1 MVTGKQGLIAALGC
15 ALLFGLASCGGGN
28 AKQTGNAAAKG
39 GIRATLLTVQYG
51 RVVDVYAWRRV
62 DPGVG
67 DRLTPGAR
75 KPVLVEKDVV
85 VSPQV
90 RDEDPFATSA
100 ARYRFLPYDPK
111 TGHRELLILFDDQ
124 NPSEKDS
131 FNRAIESAKLGLVS
145 VGPYNAFNPANGFN
159 GKNVA
164 PLVPRDAAIV
174 LTFDRPLGLDTEFF
188 LSTPSAVQLLTL
200 DGDPSVLSPAQAYSA
215 ISSRVISKENGKYL
229 IIDPEVTGDEATGR
243 SPNPEGLPASLDKK
257 SANIRIALPT
267 SGVVTKKFRLSAD
280 NTKSLNSVGVSGE
293 QAVIRDF
300 RSGNDEDVNFGY
312 LPSQERAELVAV
324 KTMGILQVDVPNSRI
339 LLNKRFASLVLRG
352 RIPFVDGPLSAAD
365 GRPLGRRSVPQGRP
379 FQFGDLIWQD
389 VLSPIGERVRIKAEI
404 LINED
409 IPSKENDKALAQGGG
424 KPTVW
429 VKVSNLEA
437 VDSKGNVVRFQE
449 STLPLGA
456 ACKVVTHYHDQVKVG
471 GGTVDVGDSGRR
483 AEFIEFDPA
492 PPRIDPVTR
501 QLLPPNENLVTDVG
515 VIVRFSKPMIL
526 NTIRTSDNVVV
537 ANRLGGS
544 IKFIQNNKVGS
555 LSVWPTIK
563 ADPDKDATAVRISS
577 SLGFFHQKGKVET
590 YNIHIVSGTKGPRDR
605 SGNELELF
613 LPEGALGI
621 SSTFKLA
628 KSADD
633 NLVGMITRRFN
644 SVDEDGTKEGSI
656 IPDAYG
662 QYQQRDGKLF
672 GLPTTRFS
680 KVVDGQTLP
689 GVTRGDKGEC
699 TVVANGNRNRVA
711 PAPIAN
717 YMTPTMLVNIPPI
730 AGGISEPFVPQGS
743 RLQMTYLED
752 DFQLGNAD
760 PFNFELDVEQLNWA
774 PFIGRQPSLLTFDTF
789 DRVSM
794 VLSTTETRP
803 DFIAG
808 VAGNPPRC
816 VIVGGGNTGLSRIFE
831 DNYLDGAPRVQVVK
845 DRVYKIDPSNAFLS
859 STQTTFIPYPKFSK
873 TYTWRDRRIVSYDP
887 VNKKVTGLG
896 GAQKPKDPQNADITN
911 NVTSPWIPEADDLT
925 VTPKTYKDPL
935 TGVNNSQADDFLGTI
950 KEDHHPI
957 ALPLLVDFFVF
968 PDDPQNGT
976 AKGANLFQI
985 GYHGPIWPTRVPPH
999 GFYNGPWPRRR
1010 AHSTGGID
1018 LQNLETLVDPKNE
1031 KVAQGGWLQNA
1042 VLGRF
1047 NAPPTDDHVH
1057 WAQADFVRKIS
1068 VATFGYVD
1076 LLQPGK
1082 NAVNGPSGWPK
1093 DPVGYPN
1100 LLAIGQ
1106 DLRPAQFSVLM
1117 EPRPETLPEGTKV
1130 TIEFRGSEGFGK
1142 DDTLYLPTATETAK
1156 SRGNLLNPNYACEQ
1170 YRYSKGRVLARGM
1183 TPYFKKIEK
1192 LFNNR
1197 TGGAPRFLNWRITFV
1212 NNVSVTPARVPF
1224 VDFLGI
1230 VYRVRKTK

>member
-1 MVTGKQGLIAALGC
+1 MVMGKHGLVAALGC
-15 ALLFGLASCGGGN
+15 ALLFGLTSCGGGS

-39 GIRATLLTVQYG
+39 GVRASLLTVQYG
-51 RVVDVYAWRRV
+51 RVVDIYAWRRV
-62 DPGVG
+62 DPGVS

-75 KPVLVEKDVV
+75 KPVLIERDVV

-90 RDEDPFATSA
+90 LDEDPFATSA
-100 ARYRFLPYDPK
+100 ARYRFMPYDPK

-131 FNRAIESAKLGLVS
+131 FNRALDSAKLGLVS
-145 VGPYNAFNPANGFN
+145 VSPYNAFNPGNTLP
-159 GKNVA
+159 A
-164 PLVPRDAAIV
+164 PIVPRDAAIV

-215 ISSRVISKENGKYL
+215 IPARVVSKENGKYL
-229 IIDPEVTGDEATGR
+229 IIDPEVTGNEATGR
-243 SPNPEGLPASLDKK
+243 SPNPDGLPASLDKK

-267 SGVVTKKFRLSAD
+267 SGVVTKKLRISPD
-280 NTKSLNSVGVSGE
+280 NTKSLNSIGVSGE

-300 RSGNDEDVNFGY
+300 RSGNEQDANLGY

-324 KTMGILQVDVPNSRI
+324 KTMGILQVDAKNSRL
-339 LLNKRFASLVLRG
+339 LLNKRFANLVLRG
-352 RIPFVDGPLSAAD
+352 RVPFVDGPLSSAD

-379 FQFGDLIWQD
+379 FQFGDLVWQD

-409 IPSKENDKALAQGGG
+409 IPSKENDKTLGQGGG

-429 VKVSNLEA
+429 VKVSNMEA
-437 VDSKGNVVRFQE
+437 VDSQGNVVRFQE

-456 ACKVVTHYHDQVKVG
+456 ACTVVTHYHDLVKVG

-492 PPRIDPVTR
+492 PPRIDPITR
-501 QLLPPNENLVTDVG
+501 QLLPPNENLVSDAA

-526 NTIRTSDNVVV
+526 DTVRTSDNVVV

-544 IKFIQNNKVGS
+544 IKFIQHTKVGS

-577 SLGFFHQKGKVET
+577 TLGFFHRKGSTET
-590 YNIHIVSGTKGPRDR
+590 YNIHIIGGSKGPRDR
-605 SGNELELF
+605 GGNELELF
-613 LPEGALGI
+613 LPEGEIGI

-628 KSADD
+628 KTADD

-644 SVDEDGTKEGSI
+644 SSDEDGTKESEL
-656 IPDAYG
+656 IPDSYG
-662 QYQQRDGKLF
+662 QFQQRDGKIYGF
-672 GLPTTRFS
+672 PTTRVS
-680 KVVDGQTLP
+680 KVADGQTLP
-689 GVTRGDKGEC
+689 GVVRGDKGEC
-699 TVVANGNRNRVA
+699 TDVKAPHGRIPRTPVAN
-711 PAPIAN
+711 
-717 YMTPTMLVNIPPI
+717 YSTPTMLVNIPPI

-752 DFQLGNAD
+752 DFQLGNANPLD
-760 PFNFELDVEQLNWA
+760 FEVDVEQLNWA
-774 PFIGRQPSLLTFDTF
+774 PFIGRQPSLLTFDVF

-794 VLSTTETRP
+794 VLSTSEVRP

-808 VAGNPPRC
+808 PAGNPARC
-816 VIVGGGNTGLSRIFE
+816 SIVGGGNTGLSTIFE
-831 DNYLDGAPRVQVVK
+831 DNYLDNAPRVEVVK

-859 STQTTFIPYPKFSK
+859 STQTTFIPYPKFDKS
-873 TYTWRDRRIVSYDP
+873 YTWRDRRIVSYDP
-887 VNKKVTGLG
+887 ANNKVLGLG
-896 GAQKPKDPQNADITN
+896 GAQKPKDPQNPDITN
-911 NVTSPWIPEADDLT
+911 NVTSPWIPENDELT
-925 VTPKTYKDPL
+925 TTPPVYKDRL
-935 TGVNNSQADDFLGTI
+935 TGVNNSQVDDFLGSI

-957 ALPLLVDFFVF
+957 ALPLLVDFFVY

-985 GYHGPIWPTRVPPH
+985 AYHGPIWPTPIPPH

-1018 LQNLETLVDPKNE
+1018 LQNIETLVDPKNE

-1047 NAPPTDDHVH
+1047 KAPPTDDHVH

-1082 NAVNGPSGWPK
+1082 NAVDGPSGWPK
-1093 DPVGYPN
+1093 DPIGFPN

-1117 EPRPETLPEGTKV
+1117 EPRPENLPEGTDV
-1130 TIEFRGSEGFGK
+1130 ILEFRGSEGFDK
-1142 DDTLYLPTATETAK
+1142 DDVIYAPDPKETAK

-1170 YRYSKGRVLARGM
+1170 YRYSRGRVAARGM
-1183 TPYFKKIEK
+1183 TPYVKKIEK

-1212 NNVSVTPARVPF
+1212 NNVNVTPARVPF